1 MSKLSPPEIGLSSP
15 RREAPAKVAGRE
27 VYAADF
33 HAPGMLWAGV
43 RRAGAPHARL
53 LAIDTLAARNLPGV
67 VAVLT
72 ASDVK
77 GSNRQ
82 GVIRKDQ
89 PVLVDE
95 RVRHAGDALAL
106 VVAESPEILARA
118 LALVR
123 PELEPLPGVF
133 STQAALAPGA
143 PILHPDHPGG
153 NLLLEVHTEK
163 GRGAEALAD
172 CALVVEGE
180 YHLPRQEHAFLETEC
195 GWAVLDPEGVLT
207 VTASTQTPFRDRL
220 EVAEA
225 LGLDLA
231 KVRVIAPSPG
241 GGFGGKDGVT
251 VQSLLGLAAL
261 ACPGRAVKL
270 ALSREESFLSGC
282 KRHPAV
288 LHYRLG
294 CDAQGQLLALAVEG
308 DLDTGPYDHLGGV
321 VTALAL
327 EHAGGPYRIPHAS
340 LRLRAVYTN
349 NPVSGA
355 FRGFG
360 VPQVTAAM
368 ELSLDRLA
376 EGLGLDRA
384 EIRRR
389 NLIQRGDLTPS
400 GALLDCSN
408 GLERCLAAVTRHP
421 LWRERAAWRA
431 AAGRH
436 RRRGVGLAAA
446 FHGLGYGP
454 VVPDVANAKLELT
467 EAGRFRVYSGVVDM
481 GQGNAST
488 NLQLAGQALCQPLDE
503 LEMVL
508 PDTGRTLPS
517 GSASASRTT
526 FTFAPALLAACET
539 LKGRLLARAADL
551 LFVAGPAE
559 MMLLPGRVWHPGSGR
574 ELPLTRLAGL
584 MDPAERVATA
594 RHRAPVNSHLPACAP
609 ELRLHGFPHAVFSFA
624 AHLAA
629 VEVDQLTGEVTV
641 LDYLA
646 ASDCGR
652 VLNPGLLRQQ
662 MEGALGQ
669 GLGYA
674 LTEDFCARE
683 GLPGT
688 PNLSTYILPTAL
700 DAPAMTNIV
709 VETWEPSGPLGA
721 KGSGEIGIDP
731 VLPALAAAVGQACGA
746 APRVFPLTPERVLGL
761 LAAREESPC

>member
-1 MSKLSPPEIGLSSP
+1 MPKTSPPEIGASP
-15 RREAPAKVAGRE
+15 PRHESPAKVAGRE

-33 HAPGMLWAGV
+33 HQPGMLWAGA
-43 RRAGAPHARL
+43 RRAGVAHARL
-53 LAIDTLAARNLPGV
+53 LAIDTAAARDLPGV
-67 VAVLT
+67 RAVLT
-72 ASDVK
+72 AADIQ

-89 PVLVDE
+89 SVLVDD

-106 VVAESPEILARA
+106 VVAESPAVLERA
-118 LALVR
+118 LALLR

-133 STQAALAPGA
+133 TTDQALAPEA
-143 PILHPDHPGG
+143 PVLHPDHPGG
-153 NLLLEVHTEK
+153 NLLLEAKSEK
-163 GRGAEALAD
+163 GKGAQALDD

-195 GWAVLDPEGVLT
+195 GWAVLDAEGVLT
-207 VTASTQTPFRDRL
+207 ITASTQTPFRDRM

-231 KVRVIAPSPG
+231 QVRVIAPTPG
-241 GGFGGKDGVT
+241 GAFGGKDGVT

-261 ACPGRAVKL
+261 ACPGQPVKL
-270 ALSREESFLSGC
+270 ALSREESFLAGC

-288 LHYRLG
+288 LRYRLG
-294 CDAQGQLLALAVEG
+294 GDAQGRLLALAVEG
-308 DLDTGPYDHLGGV
+308 ELDTGPYDHLGGV
-321 VTALAL
+321 VAALAL
-327 EHAGGPYRIPHAS
+327 EHAGGPYQIPHAS

-360 VPQVTAAM
+360 VPQVAAAM

-376 EGLGLDRA
+376 DGLGLDRA

-389 NLIQRGDLTPS
+389 NLIRRGDLSPS
-400 GALLDCSN
+400 GALMDCSN
-408 GLERCLAAVTRHP
+408 GLEQCLAQVTSHP
-421 LWRERAAWRA
+421 LWRGRAAWRA

-446 FHGLGYGP
+446 CHGLGYGP
-454 VVPDVANAKLELT
+454 VVPDVANAKLDLT
-467 EAGRFRVYSGVVDM
+467 EEGRFRVYSGVVDM

-488 NLQLAGQALCQPLDE
+488 NLQLAGQALCQPAEDLE
-503 LEMVL
+503 LVL

-539 LKGRLLARAADL
+539 LKNRLLAKAADL
-551 LFVAGPAE
+551 LFATGPSE
-559 MMLLPGRVWHPGSGR
+559 LRLLPGRVWHPASGR
-574 ELPLTRLAGL
+574 ELPLARLAAL
-584 MDPAERVATA
+584 MDPAERVACA
-594 RHRAPVNSHLPACAP
+594 RHRAPVNPHLPACAQ

-624 AHLAA
+624 VHLAA
-629 VEVDQLTGEVTV
+629 VEVDELTGQVTV

-674 LTEDFCARE
+674 LLEDFSARK

-700 DAPAMTNIV
+700 DAPPLTHIA

-721 KGSGEIGIDP
+721 KGAGEIGIDP
-731 VLPALAAAVGQACGA
+731 VLPAVAAAVGQACGA
-746 APRVFPLTPERVLGL
+746 APTVFPLTPERVLGL
-761 LAAREESPC
+761 LAAGKESPC

>member
-1 MSKLSPPEIGLSSP
+1 MPEPSPPEIGVNPP
-15 RREAPAKVAGRE
+15 RQEAPAKVAGRE

-33 HAPGMLWAGV
+33 HQPGMLWAGV
-43 RRAGAPHARL
+43 KRAGLPHARL
-53 LAIDTLAARNLPGV
+53 LGIDTAAALNLPGV
-67 VAVLT
+67 RAVLT
-72 ASDVK
+72 AGDVK

-106 VVAESPEILARA
+106 VVAESPAVLEQA
-118 LALVR
+118 LGLLR

-133 STQAALAPGA
+133 STDQALAPEA
-143 PILHPDHPGG
+143 PILHPDHASG
-153 NLLLEVHTEK
+153 NLLLDAHTEK
-163 GRGAEALAD
+163 GRGAAALAD

-180 YHLPRQEHAFLETEC
+180 YRLPRQEHAFLETEC
-195 GWAVLDPEGVLT
+195 GWAVLDPEGLLT
-207 VTASTQTPFRDRL
+207 ITASTQTPFRDRM

-231 KVRVIAPSPG
+231 QVRVVAPTPG
-241 GGFGGKDGVT
+241 GAFGGKDGVT
-251 VQSLLGLAAL
+251 VQNLLGLAAL
-261 ACPGRAVKL
+261 ACPGQPVKL
-270 ALSREESFLSGC
+270 ALSREESFLAGC

-288 LHYRLG
+288 LRYRLG
-294 CDAQGQLLALAVEG
+294 CDAQGRLLALAVEG
-308 DLDTGPYDHLGGV
+308 ELDTGPYDHLGGV

-360 VPQVTAAM
+360 VPQAAAAM
-368 ELSLDRLA
+368 ELTLDRLA
-376 EGLGLDRA
+376 DGLGLDRA

-389 NLIQRGDLTPS
+389 NLIRRGDLTPS
-400 GALLDCSN
+400 GALMDCSN
-408 GLERCLAAVTRHP
+408 GLEQCLARVTSHP
-421 LWRERAAWRA
+421 LWRGREAWRA
-431 AAGRH
+431 SAGRH
-436 RRRGVGLAAA
+436 LRRGVGLAAA
-446 FHGLGYGP
+446 CHGLGYGP

-488 NLQLAGQALCQPLDE
+488 NLQLAGQALCQPLDDLE
-503 LEMVL
+503 LVL

-526 FTFAPALLAACET
+526 FTFAPALLAACEA
-539 LKGRLLARAADL
+539 LKGRLLARAADI
-551 LFVAGPAE
+551 LFAAGPAE
-559 MMLLPGRVWHPGSGR
+559 LRLLPGRVWHPASGR
-574 ELPLTRLAGL
+574 QLPLARLAAF
-584 MDPAERVATA
+584 MDPAERVACA
-594 RHRAPVNSHLPACAP
+594 RHRAPVNPHLPPCAP

-624 AHLAA
+624 VHLAA
-629 VEVDQLTGEVTV
+629 VEVDELTGEVTV

-674 LTEDFCARE
+674 LMEDFRARD
-683 GLPGT
+683 GLPDT

-700 DAPAMTNIV
+700 DAPPLTHIT
-709 VETWEPSGPLGA
+709 VETWEPSGPLGS
-721 KGSGEIGIDP
+721 KGAGEIGIDP
-731 VLPALAAAVGQACGA
+731 VLPALASAVGQACGA
-746 APRVFPLTPERVLGL
+746 APTVFPLTPERVLGL
-761 LAAREESPC
+761 LAAGKESPC